1 MNNKQLAEMIKTLRK
16 EKMLEQMPGGSPK
29 FKGGAGDVQ
38 DYSGPNRVINK
49 ASKEQHHIAEIIGAT
64 YAGSLQKRTGV
75 INKTPAGRAKFQ
87 GGNQDRSPLSYTSEE
102 NKKEVELGTTDTGQA
117 GETVTSNPTDNT
129 DSAKGSMNKNTNTKE
144 IKEKKNATMG

>member
-1 MNNKQLAEMIKTLRK
+1 MQVLQVNNKKLAEMVKAIRK
-16 EKMLEQMPGGSPK
+16 EKMSEQTGGMGK

-49 ASKEQHHIAEIIGAT
+49 ASKEQHHIKEVIGPTHA
-64 YAGSLQKRTGV
+64 ASLQKRTGI

-87 GGNQDRSPLSYTSEE
+87 GGNQDRTIRSYTSEE

-117 GETVTSNPTDNT
+117 GETVTANPTDNT
-129 DSAKGSMNKNTNTKE
+129 ASAKGSMNKNTT
-144 IKEKKNATMG
+144 IKERKEK

>member
-29 FKGGAGDVQ
+29 FKG
-38 DYSGPNRVINK
+38 
-49 ASKEQHHIAEIIGAT
+49 
-64 YAGSLQKRTGV
+64 
-75 INKTPAGRAKFQ
+75 RARFQ
-87 GGNQDRSPLSYTSEE
+87 GGNQDRNPQSYTSEE

-129 DSAKGSMNKNTNTKE
+129 ASATGSMNKNTNTKE

>member
-16 EKMLEQMPGGSPK
+16 EKMLEQIPGGMGK

-64 YAGSLQKRTGV
+64 YAGSLQKNTG
-75 INKTPAGRAKFQ
+75 IADKTPRGRAEFQ
-87 GGNQDRSPLSYTSEE
+87 QKGNQSRSVGSYTSEE
-102 NKKEVELGTTDTGQA
+102 KKEVELGTTDTGQT
-117 GETVTSNPTDNT
+117 GETVTPNPTDNT
-129 DSAKGSMNKNTNTKE
+129 DSANGSMNKNTNTKE